1 MAYVIGC
8 DVGSQS
14 LKGVLVDNAGEIVG
28 QASAPYELHYPHSGW
43 ADQDPDDWLRALR
56 EVVARLLKEQGI
68 VAGEVGTLGLA
79 SQVDGVVAVGSEG
92 KHLRPA
98 IIWMDRRAEAQREA
112 LGQQIP
118 PERIF
123 EVTGLNLDSTHV
135 APKILWLRDEEPEV
149 YEDATSFLLP
159 GSYVVFRLT
168 GEGVV
173 DYSNASSTM
182 LYDVRKKGW
191 SEEMLAAAGLDK
203 DLLGRVTAA
212 EEVAGTVTQRA
223 AREVGLEAS
232 TKVVIGCGDEH
243 GACLGAGL
251 VTSDLICDITGT
263 AEPVAVAA
271 PEPVFDDTGLVET
284 HAHADRRLWL
294 IENPGFVSGGSV
306 RWYADNIA
314 RASGYEEMTPEAEK
328 VPPGSEGL
336 IFLPCLSGAM
346 TPTWNGNA
354 RGVFFGLSMKHGQA
368 HLNRSVFEGC
378 AYGLR
383 DIVERFEALGLGNQ
397 EVRVVGGGA
406 KSALWCQIKADVTG
420 RVLRTLDNP
429 EATATG
435 AAMLAGV
442 AEGTYA
448 SLDDAAERLVEFGA
462 TYEPRAEMK
471 DVYDESYALYRKLY
485 ASLEP
490 VFDERSRTLE

>member
-1 MAYVIGC
+1 MAYAIGC

-14 LKGVLVDNAGEIVG
+14 LKGVLLDGKGGLVA

-56 EVVARLLKEQGI
+56 EVVARLLEERGI
-68 VAGEVGTLGLA
+68 AAGEVGTLGLA
-79 SQVDGVVAVGSEG
+79 SQVDGLVAVGPEG

-118 PERIF
+118 QQRIF
-123 EVTGLNLDSTHV
+123 EITGLNLDSSHV
-135 APKILWLRDEEPEV
+135 APKILWLRDEEPQV
-149 YEDATSFLLP
+149 YEDTKFFLLP
-159 GSYVVFRLT
+159 GSYIVFRLT
-168 GEGVV
+168 GERVV

-182 LYDVRKKGW
+182 LYDVRSKDW
-191 SEEMLAAAGLDK
+191 SEEMLAAAGLDE
-203 DLLGRVTAA
+203 DRLGRVAA
-212 EEVAGTVTQRA
+212 ADEVAGTITQDA
-223 AREVGLEAS
+223 ARQIGLETG
-232 TKVVIGCGDEH
+232 TKVVVGCGDEH

-271 PEPVFDDTGLVET
+271 SEAVFDETGLVET
-284 HAHADRRLWL
+284 HAHADSRLWL

-314 RASGYEEMTPEAEK
+314 RANNYEEVTPEAEEIR
-328 VPPGSEGL
+328 PGSEGL

-368 HLNRSVFEGC
+368 HLSRAVFEGC

-383 DIVERFEALGLGNQ
+383 DIVDRFEALGLGGE

-406 KSALWCQIKADVTG
+406 RSALWCQIKADVTG
-420 RVLRTLDNP
+420 RVLRTLKNP
-429 EATATG
+429 EATAIG

-448 SLDDAAERLVEFGA
+448 SLDDASEHLMAFGA

-471 DVYDESYALYRKLY
+471 SIYDESYALYRTLY
-485 ASLEP
+485 AALEP
-490 VFDERSRTLE
+490 VFDERSHTLA

>member
-14 LKGVLVDNAGEIVG
+14 LKGILLDEAGEIVK
-28 QASAPYELHYPHSGW
+28 QASVPYDLHYPYSGW
-43 ADQDPDDWLRALR
+43 ADQDPDDWLRALG
-56 EVVARLLKEQGI
+56 EVVAQLLEEQGI
-68 VAGEVGTLGLA
+68 AAKDIGTLGLA
-79 SQVDGVVAVGSEG
+79 SQVDGVVAVGPED

-98 IIWMDRRAEAQREA
+98 IIWMDRRAEVQSEA
-112 LGQQIP
+112 LGARIEE
-118 PERIF
+118 ERIF
-123 EVTGLNLDSTHV
+123 EITGLNLDSTHV

-149 YEDATSFLLP
+149 YQNTKSFLLP

-168 GEGVV
+168 GERAV

-191 SEEMLAAAGLDK
+191 SEEMLTATRIDEEF
-203 DLLGRVTAA
+203 LGRVTAA
-212 EEVAGTVTQRA
+212 EEVAGTVTQGA
-223 AREVGLEAS
+223 AREIGLEPG
-232 TKVVIGCGDEH
+232 TKVIVGCGDEH

-251 VTSDLICDITGT
+251 VSPDLICDIAGT

-271 PEPVFDDTGLVET
+271 SEPVFDETGLVET
-284 HAHADRRLWL
+284 HAHADSRLWL

-314 RASGYEEMTPEAEK
+314 QADTYEEMAPAAEEIQ
-328 VPPGSEGL
+328 PGSEGL

-368 HLNRSVFEGC
+368 HLNRAVFEGC

-383 DIVERFEALGLGNQ
+383 DIVSRFGALGLGGE

-420 RVLRTLDNP
+420 RVLRTLKNP
-429 EATATG
+429 EATVTG
-435 AAMLAGV
+435 AAMLAGI

-448 SLDDAAERLVEFGA
+448 SLDEAAERLVEFDA

-471 DVYDESYALYRKLY
+471 EAYDESYALYRKLY
-485 ASLEP
+485 AALEP
-490 VFDERSRTLE
+490 VFDERSRTLA